1 MTTALLKDFEMQIGK
16 FTLVP
21 SDGGKFEVSVNGSL
35 IFSKLQGGRHANP
48 GEVNELLQ
56 KYIEENPG

>member
-1 MTTALLKDFEMQIGK
+1 LTTALLKDFEEKIGK

-21 SDGGKFEVSVNGSL
+21 SDGGRFEVSVNGDL
-35 IFSKLQGGRHANP
+35 IFSKVQGGRHANP
-48 GEVNELLQ
+48 GEVNELLD

>member
-1 MTTALLKDFEMQIGK
+1 LTTALLKDFEMKIEN

-21 SDGGKFEVSVNGSL
+21 SGGGKFEVSVNGEL
-35 IFSKLQGGRHANP
+35 IFSKVQSGRHANP
-48 GEVNELLQ
+48 GEVNELLA

>member
-1 MTTALLKDFEMQIGK
+1 MAAVLNDFEMQIGK

-21 SDGGKFEVSVNGSL
+21 SDGGRFEVSVNGEL
-35 IFSKLQGGRHANP
+35 IYSKLQSGRHAAP
-48 GEVNELLQ
+48 GEVSELLQ

>member
-1 MTTALLKDFEMQIGK
+1 LTAALLKDFEMQIGN

-21 SDGGKFEVSVNGSL
+21 SNGGRFEVSVNGEL
-35 IFSKLQGGRHANP
+35 IYSKLQTGRHVQS
-48 GEVNELLQ
+48 GEVNELFR

>member
-1 MTTALLKDFEMQIGK
+1 LTTALLKDFENQISN
-16 FTLVP
+16 FNLIP
-21 SDGGKFEVSVNGSL
+21 SAGGKFEVSVNGDL
-35 IFSKLQGGRHANP
+35 IFSKLHSGRHVEP

>member
-1 MTTALLKDFEMQIGK
+1 LTTDLLKDFEMKIGN

-21 SDGGKFEVSVNGSL
+21 SDGGKFEISVNGAL
-35 IFSKLQGGRHANP
+35 IFSKLQSGRHAGP

>member
-1 MTTALLKDFEMQIGK
+1 LTAALLKDFEMQIGN

-21 SDGGKFEVSVNGSL
+21 SDGGRFEVSINGEL
-35 IFSKLQGGRHANP
+35 IYSKLKTGRHVEP